1 MRKILISVLVVLLLI
16 GSAFFMVNGIDK
28 LNIKGIKGLSEKNEQ
43 VDQKISDLSNVIS
56 VTYVN
61 TESNLKRTANTLQE
75 TKTEYENQA
84 ALSDTQNPS
93 YASQLETYDIDYL
106 WTRLGNYARD
116 ENVVIKIDL
125 VASGTSKNLYNL
137 NFATEGEYINI
148 TNFIYEIENDSKLGF
163 KIDEFKMSGGAL
175 NGLSATFTCKEI
187 PINVGTIDQ
196 ASSSSSGNESSSGTA
211 GTSGAA
217 GSSGST
223 GSTSN
228 TTSGTAGS
236 NTTSTTTTTTT
247 TTNTSTSSSSAGS
260 TGAGNTAGISTQSST
275 NANATN

>member
-28 LNIKGIKGLSEKNEQ
+28 LNIKGIKGLSQKNEQ

-61 TESNLKRTANTLQE
+61 TESNLKRTANTLQD

-84 ALSDTQNPS
+84 ALSNSQNPS

-106 WTRLGNYARD
+106 WTKLGNYARD

-125 VASGTSKNLYNL
+125 VSSGTSKNLYNL
-137 NFATEGEYINI
+137 NFATEGEYVNI

-163 KIDEFKMSGGAL
+163 KIDEFKMSGGAQ

-187 PINVGTIDQ
+187 PINVGTLDQ
-196 ASSSSSGNESSSGTA
+196 SSSSSSTGSSSGTTGA
-211 GTSGAA
+211 SGSA
-217 GSSGST
+217 GSSS
-223 GSTSN
+223 
-228 TTSGTAGS
+228 SGTSSASGTTGS
-236 NTTSTTTTTTT
+236 NTSSTTTTTTTTT
-247 TTNTSTSSSSAGS
+247 TTNTSAAGSSSSS
-260 TGAGNTAGISTQSST
+260 GISTQSSAVNTT
-275 NANATN
+275 N